1 MMRAIT
7 TSLSKL
13 FPIITAVLCVPS
25 LAFPATLQAKVV
37 EVQSGNSLVVSN
49 INRPI
54 RIRLKAVVPPENG
67 QPFSEAAR
75 EHLKLLVFNKTA
87 TVEYTHLAEGFLEA
101 KVSVNGIDIGSQM
114 LRDGVAWYDSATS
127 YELTESDRDLYSRC
141 EQAAR
146 TEHRGLWQDPSPVAP
161 WEFRRIQFAKVD
173 SIVSGDSP
181 QQSKNRATAK
191 HAALSNDDLFGAVT
205 STGAKTS
212 APSVRPIAENGSASR
227 WTRFESATQHFSVL
241 VPSNAVEGS
250 FSTPDSSGAPLA
262 LHFLAGGSD
271 RGFYFVVSAKGPNEN
286 RTDASALDQELQKII
301 DGMNQGAVSSGSG
314 PLISVKPARDLRLGS
329 YAGRQYY
336 LSAEG
341 FSGTAR
347 VFTKQDGDER
357 HLFVLFALSRPGSES
372 FGNQFLNSFK
382 IVE

>member
-1 MMRAIT
+1 MKAIT
-7 TSLSKL
+7 TSLSQL
-13 FPIITAVLCVPS
+13 FAVITAVLCVPS

-37 EVQSGNSLVVSN
+37 EVQSGNALVVSN
-49 INRPI
+49 ISRPI

-75 EHLKLLVFNKTA
+75 EHLKVLVFNKSVS
-87 TVEYTHLAEGFLEA
+87 VEYTHLAEGFLEA
-101 KVSVNGIDIGSQM
+101 KVFLNGIDMGS
-114 LRDGVAWYDSATS
+114 
-127 YELTESDRDLYSRC
+127 DLYAQC

-146 TEHRGLWQDPSPVAP
+146 NEKRGLWQDPSPVAP
-161 WEFRRIQFAKVD
+161 WEFRRIQSAKVD
-173 SIVSGDSP
+173 RIVSGESS
-181 QQSKNRATAK
+181 QQSKNRAAAK
-191 HAALSNDDLFGAVT
+191 HAGLSNDDLFGAVM

-212 APSVRPIAENGSASR
+212 GPSVRPIAENGSASR

-250 FSTPDSSGAPLA
+250 TLTPDSNGAPSA

-271 RGFYFVVSAKGPNEN
+271 QGFYFVVSSKGPNEN
-286 RTDASALDQELQKII
+286 RTDASVLDKALQEII
-301 DGMNQGAVSSGSG
+301 AGMNQGAVSSRSG
-314 PLISVKPARDLRLGS
+314 PLISVKPARELRLGS
-329 YAGRQYY
+329 YVGRQFY

-347 VFTKQDGDER
+347 VYTKQDGKER
-357 HLFVLFALSRPGSES
+357 QLFVLFALTRPGSES

-382 IVE
+382 INGQ

>member
-1 MMRAIT
+1 MMKAIT
-7 TSLSKL
+7 TSLSQL
-13 FPIITAVLCVPS
+13 FAVITAVLCVPS

-37 EVQSGNSLVVSN
+37 EVQSGNALVVSN
-49 INRPI
+49 ISRPI

-75 EHLKLLVFNKTA
+75 EHLKVLVFNKSVS
-87 TVEYTHLAEGFLEA
+87 VEYTHLAEGFLEA
-101 KVSVNGIDIGSQM
+101 KVFLNGIDMGSQM
-114 LRDGVAWYDSATS
+114 LRDGVAWYDRSS
-127 YELTESDRDLYSRC
+127 NYELSEKDRDLYAQC

-146 TEHRGLWQDPSPVAP
+146 NEKRGLWQDPSPVAP
-161 WEFRRIQFAKVD
+161 WEFRRIQSAKVD
-173 SIVSGDSP
+173 RIVSGESS
-181 QQSKNRATAK
+181 QQSKNRAAAK
-191 HAALSNDDLFGAVT
+191 HAGLSNDDLFGAVM

-212 APSVRPIAENGSASR
+212 GPSVRPIAENGSASR

-250 FSTPDSSGAPLA
+250 TLTPDSNGAPSA

-271 RGFYFVVSAKGPNEN
+271 QGFYFVVSTKGPNEN
-286 RTDASALDQELQKII
+286 RTDASVLDKALQEII
-301 DGMNQGAVSSGSG
+301 AGMNQGAVSSRSG
-314 PLISVKPARDLRLGS
+314 PLISVKPARELRLGS
-329 YAGRQYY
+329 YVGRQFY

-347 VFTKQDGDER
+347 VYTKQDGKER
-357 HLFVLFALSRPGSES
+357 QLFVLFALTRPGSES

>member
-1 MMRAIT
+1 MRAIT
-7 TSLSKL
+7 NSLLKL
-13 FPIITAVLCVPS
+13 LAVITAVLCVPWLS
-25 LAFPATLQAKVV
+25 YPATLQAKVV
-37 EVQSGNSLVVSN
+37 EVQSGNALVVSN
-49 INRPI
+49 IGRPI

-67 QPFSEAAR
+67 QAFSEAAR
-75 EHLKLLVFNKTA
+75 EHLKILVFNKSV

-101 KVSVNGIDIGSQM
+101 KVFLDGIDIGSQM
-114 LRDGVAWYDSATS
+114 LRDGVAWYDRSS
-127 YELTESDRDLYSRC
+127 NYELSERDRDLYAQC
-141 EQAAR
+141 EQAAHN
-146 TEHRGLWQDPSPVAP
+146 EKRGLWQDPSPVAP
-161 WEFRRIQFAKVD
+161 WEFRRIQSAKVD
-173 SIVSGDSP
+173 SIVSGESS
-181 QQSKNRATAK
+181 QQSKNRAAAK
-191 HAALSNDDLFGAVT
+191 HSALSNDDLFGSVM

-212 APSVRPIAENGSASR
+212 GPSVRPIAENGSASR

-250 FSTPDSSGAPLA
+250 TSTPDSSGAPVT

-271 RGFYFVVSAKGPNEN
+271 RGFYYLVSSKGPNEN
-286 RTDASALDQELQKII
+286 RTDASILDQELRQII

-314 PLISVKPARDLRLGS
+314 PMISVKPARDLRLGS
-329 YAGRQYY
+329 YAGRQYD

-347 VFTKQDGDER
+347 VFTKQDGDQR
-357 HLFVLFALSRPGSES
+357 QLFVLFALTRPGSES

>member
-1 MMRAIT
+1 MIAPIT
-7 TSLSKL
+7 TSFLR
-13 FPIITAVLCVPS
+13 FFAVITTVLCLPL
-25 LAFPATLQAKVV
+25 LASAATLQAKVV
-37 EVQSGNSLVVSN
+37 EVQSGNTLVVSN

-54 RIRLKAVVPPENG
+54 RIRLKAIVPPESG

-75 EHLKLLVFNKTA
+75 EHLKGLVFNKA
-87 TVEYTHLAEGFLEA
+87 VTVEYTHLADGYLDARIFL
-101 KVSVNGIDIGSQM
+101 NGIDIGSQM

-146 TEHRGLWQDPSPVAP
+146 AEHRGLWQDPSPVAP
-161 WEFRRIQFAKVD
+161 WEFRRIQLAKVD
-173 SIVSGDSP
+173 SIVGGDSP
-181 QQSKNRATAK
+181 RQSKNRAAAK
-191 HAALSNDDLFGAVT
+191 HSALSNDDLFGAVMR
-205 STGAKTS
+205 TGSKTS
-212 APSVRPIAENGSASR
+212 GPSIRPIAENGSASR

-250 FSTPDSSGAPLA
+250 SFTPDSSGAPLA

-271 RGFYFVVSAKGPNEN
+271 QGFYFVVSSKGPNEN
-286 RTDASALDQELQKII
+286 RSDASILDQALQQIV
-301 DGMNQGAVSSGSG
+301 DGMNQGALSSRSG

-329 YAGRQYY
+329 YLGRQYY

-347 VFTKQDGDER
+347 VFTKQAGDER
-357 HLFVLFALSRPGSES
+357 HLFVLLALTRPGSES